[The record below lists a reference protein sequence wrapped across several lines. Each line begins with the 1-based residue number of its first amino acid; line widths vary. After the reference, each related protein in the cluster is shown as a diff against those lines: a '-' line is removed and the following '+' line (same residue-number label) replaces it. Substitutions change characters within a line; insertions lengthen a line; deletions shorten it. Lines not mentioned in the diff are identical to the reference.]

1 VFALKSAGMIL
12 DIPPSAAPVGYTL
25 TREARIPN
33 TLRVSARARIL
44 ARIEAAAALPRLLAA
59 MAGEQVL
66 VLGAGS
72 NVVFTHDFD
81 GVVLQWAN
89 RGIEEGGAGRVRVA
103 AGEQWDGLVR
113 WSLHAGYAGLENL
126 ILIPGTVGAAPLQNI
141 GAYGVELAEFIA
153 AVTAWD
159 RAQHKF
165 VELSPADCAFAYR
178 DSVFKRENGRYI
190 ISAVEFALPRARGLV
205 LDYRGVREEL
215 AAMNIDAPTHT
226 DVGRAVERLR
236 RRKLPNPTQIGNVG
250 SFFRNPMFERGPAD
264 VLQRRYSAL
273 PMYAVD
279 GGRVKLSAAWLIE
292 SCGLKGQR
300 AGDAGI
306 SDQHALVLVNHG
318 RATGAEILALAH
330 RVQTAVEER
339 FGIVLQLEPKV
350 L

>member
-1 VFALKSAGMIL
+1 MTL
-12 DIPPSAAPVGYTL
+12 DTSPSVSPAGYTL
-25 TREARIPN
+25 TREALIPN

-44 ARIEAAAALPRLLAA
+44 ARIENAVALPRLLAA
-59 MAGEQVL
+59 TAGEQLL

-103 AGEQWDGLVR
+103 AGESWDGFVR

-141 GAYGVELAEFIA
+141 GAYGVELAAFIA

-159 RAQHKF
+159 CTHRKF
-165 VELSPADCAFAYR
+165 VELSRADCAFAYR
-178 DSVFKRENGRYI
+178 DSLFKRESERYI
-190 ISAVEFALPRARGLV
+190 ISAVEFALPRVRGLV
-205 LDYRGVREEL
+205 LEYRGVREEL
-215 AAMNIDAPTHT
+215 ATMGVGSLTPV

-236 RRKLPNPTQIGNVG
+236 RRKLPNPAQIGNVG
-250 SFFRNPMFERGPAD
+250 SFFRNPVLERDSAD
-264 VLQRRYSAL
+264 SLRQRYPAL

-279 GGRVKLSAAWLIE
+279 GGRVKVSAAWLIE

-306 SDQHALVLVNHG
+306 SNRHALVLVNHG
-318 RATGAEILALAH
+318 RATGAEMLALAH

-339 FGIVLQLEPKV
+339 FGMTLQLEPKV